1 MRKIVNACDLWWLV
15 WWVWGPDMKQNQVV
29 KVITCVYSS
38 LCSGTWLL
46 NRRRMTSRKFIS
58 LKTGAKLYYTIN
70 VVGGRDF
77 SVTAQAELGHGVGT
91 VGHLSDIFL
100 VICENTNWAF
110 ESEQSSIPRYHC
122 LLSSNLRFVCL
133 FFFPRNLVS
142 DKQDSLAQCADFRNS
157 LPSQEAMLCSGPL
170 AVIQGRTSK
179 YALTCF
185 IWSACFSLFSYY
197 LFM

>member
-77 SVTAQAELGHGVGT
+77 SVTAQADLDMEWEQLGISVIFSW
-91 VGHLSDIFL
+91 LSVKIQ
-100 VICENTNWAF
+100 IG
-110 ESEQSSIPRYHC
+110 
-122 LLSSNLRFVCL
+122 LLSQNRARSPDTTVCSPQTCVL
-133 FFFPRNLVS
+133 FAFFFFPGILFLTN
-142 DKQDSLAQCADFRNS
+142 
-157 LPSQEAMLCSGPL
+157 
-170 AVIQGRTSK
+170 RT
-179 YALTCF
+179 L
-185 IWSACFSLFSYY
+185 
-197 LFM
+197 